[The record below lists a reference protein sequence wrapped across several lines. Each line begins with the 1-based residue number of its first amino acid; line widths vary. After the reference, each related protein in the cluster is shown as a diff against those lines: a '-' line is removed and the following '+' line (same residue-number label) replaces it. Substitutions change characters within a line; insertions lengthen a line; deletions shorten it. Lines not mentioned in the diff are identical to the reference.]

1 LSRDAADAAARPTPR
16 TEAPLVSVIIPCWNA
31 QAGIERA
38 LSSVLEERSV
48 PLECI
53 VVDDAST
60 DATASIVKGM
70 AARDPRIVF
79 IELPTNEGVSNARNR
94 ALELARGEWLMFVDA
109 DDRLVAG
116 SIALLLDTARR
127 TDARAVIGQRVWVD
141 GSHRWM
147 PPRNDTPDIRVP
159 GRKSLA
165 RNPGLLY
172 YASMHGKLF
181 RRSATDG
188 LRFRG
193 RVLGDQPWTIRA
205 LLRAGDR
212 IEVIA
217 PTVYEWNRPRRGP
230 FAPTITTSTRSSAG
244 HGIEA
249 IEVATEALAAVR
261 AEAELVLPDAADRS
275 VVAARYVERLL
286 RSDLGVHLSK
296 ALGRADPG
304 TADLLAAIER
314 FVAAVP
320 NELLSG
326 SDALA
331 RHIIEP
337 PLARWQRLSPEART
351 AYWSLFAAAYAA
363 NPGLSQSGSSA
374 LARVALGLRPDR
386 GGLRRRVAVGV
397 MAVARIPQI
406 GGLVVARI
414 ARRVR
419 RALGMGRRF

>member
-1 LSRDAADAAARPTPR
+1 M
-16 TEAPLVSVIIPCWNA
+16 SVILPCWNA

-38 LSSVLEERSV
+38 LSSVLDERSV

-60 DATASIVKGM
+60 DGTASIVKRM
-70 AARDPRIVF
+70 AARDSRIVL

-94 ALELARGEWLMFVDA
+94 ALELARGDWLMFVDA
-109 DDRLVAG
+109 DDALVPGA
-116 SIALLLDTARR
+116 IALLMDTARR
-127 TDARAVIGQRVWVD
+127 TDALAVIGQRVWVD

-147 PPRNDTPDIRVP
+147 PPRNNTPDIRQP

-212 IEVIA
+212 IEVIGT
-217 PTVYEWNRPRRGP
+217 TVYEWNRPRRGQ
-230 FAPTITTSTRSSAG
+230 FAPTITTSTRSSAA

-249 IEVATEALAAVR
+249 IAVAREALAAVR
-261 AEAELVLPDAADRS
+261 AEADQVLPDAADRL
-275 VVAARYVERLL
+275 VVEARYVERLL
-286 RSDLGVHLSK
+286 RSDLGVHLSR
-296 ALGRADPG
+296 ALGRTDPR
-304 TADLLAAIER
+304 TADLLAAIEG
-314 FVAAVP
+314 FIATIP
-320 NELLSG
+320 EELLAG

-337 PLARWQRLSPEART
+337 PLARWYRVARDARA
-351 AYWSLFAAAYAA
+351 AYWSLFGVALAAD
-363 NPGLSQSGSSA
+363 PGLRHRGSSP
-374 LARVALGLRPDR
+374 LARFGLGLGPER
-386 GGLRRRVAVGV
+386 GGLRRSAAIGILITARVA
-397 MAVARIPQI
+397 A
-406 GGLVVARI
+406 GLR
-414 ARRVR
+414 RRVPP
-419 RALGMGRRF
+419 GRRF